1 MSPNFTRHLKVALL
15 SLGSAILLFSC
26 EGRRAAPD
34 RSAEAAM
41 MTEYSENLSVVMSQN
56 GRRSYFFETPLLEG
70 YRLGA
75 EPYREFR
82 RGVRITTYRDDS
94 LASVD
99 AVLTAN
105 YAIYYEK
112 RELWEAR
119 GDVVIKKFDGT
130 EVYTQQLFWNARTKK
145 VYSNVDTKLVKGN
158 NVTVGERFE
167 SDEDF
172 KDWRF
177 RYQKSRMEV
186 DVTPAERDST
196 DTAAVPEVVEGDRA
210 SRRHPEAAP
219 IRPRPER
226 RPRSAGSGAEPAR
239 MRPEMRPLPRREASE
254 RPANRRLDRI
264 PDTLPRSRRRSDAP
278 GTSTRSGG
286 SAASE
291 VPARRE
297 APTTPGASVERN
309 ADRAVDRVSDRVSE
323 RAAGPNTARISDRA
337 AARTAGPNVARTSDC
352 LADPNA
358 ARFADRAAACIAART
373 AEPNAARFAGRF
385 VDRAAACPFGRT
397 AARPA
402 PSVSGDRNLI
412 C

>member
-167 SDEDF
+167 SDENF

-196 DTAAVPEVVEGDRA
+196 DAAAVPEVVEGDRA

-226 RPRSAGSGAEPAR
+226 RPHLAEPAR
-239 MRPEMRPLPRREASE
+239 LRPEMRPLPRREAAE
-254 RPANRRLDRI
+254 RPASRRLDRI
-264 PDTLPRSRRRSDAP
+264 PDTLPRSGRRTAAP
-278 GTSTRSGG
+278 GASSTGPEVSRTPGASTRSG
-286 SAASE
+286 AS
-291 VPARRE
+291 
-297 APTTPGASVERN
+297 TTRGASVERK
-309 ADRAVDRVSDRVSE
+309 VDRVSGRFADPNAA
-323 RAAGPNTARISDRA
+323 RASDRA
-337 AARTAGPNVARTSDC
+337 AARSADPDVARASARIADPNVAR
-352 LADPNA
+352 
-358 ARFADRAAACIAART
+358 FADCAVACA
-373 AEPNAARFAGRF
+373 
-385 VDRAAACPFGRT
+385 VVRT

-402 PSVSGDRNLI
+402 PSASGGRNLF

>member
-1 MSPNFTRHLKVALL
+1 MSPIFTRHLKVALL

-26 EGRRAAPD
+26 EGRHAVPD

-196 DTAAVPEVVEGDRA
+196 GAAAVPEVVEGDRA

-226 RPRSAGSGAEPAR
+226 RPRPAGTGAEPAR
-239 MRPEMRPLPRREASE
+239 LRPEMRPMLQREAVE
-254 RPANRRLDRI
+254 RPADRRLDRM
-264 PDTLPRSRRRSDAP
+264 PDTLPRSGRRRVAP
-278 GTSTRSGG
+278 GASTGSGVSGTPEASTRSG
-286 SAASE
+286 AS
-291 VPARRE
+291 
-297 APTTPGASVERN
+297 TTRGASVEWN
-309 ADRAVDRVSDRVSE
+309 VDRAVDRVSSRVPKRAADPDTAGAFAGTADPDASCTFARRVDPNIARASDRVAV
-323 RAAGPNTARISDRA
+323 RIAARTFARTADCA
-337 AARTAGPNVARTSDC
+337 AARTAART
-352 LADPNA
+352 
-358 ARFADRAAACIAART
+358 
-373 AEPNAARFAGRF
+373 
-385 VDRAAACPFGRT
+385 V
-397 AARPA
+397 
-402 PSVSGDRNLI
+402 PSASGSCNLI